1 MLIARRIV
9 DVRELFRGFL
19 ALKSLVVAL
28 AILALWGRS
37 YFAGDQFRRGD
48 AAQYIQLGS
57 ASGSVVVTFG
67 HDGKETRLRGTWDY
81 VASKEPRQ
89 VLATARLGD
98 SPWNRVGF
106 GFSKEMVVWPV
117 RGMLVNIVVPHW
129 LLFLLAVPSAARWAM
144 RRWFTPEPIEN
155 DVLEC
160 PRCGQMFARV
170 PHACPI
176 CGQALVVAEFK

>member
-1 MLIARRIV
+1 MREML
-9 DVRELFRGFL
+9 RGLL

-57 ASGSVVVTFG
+57 AIGSVVITFG
-67 HDGKETRLRGTWDY
+67 HDGKETRLRGAWDY
-81 VASKEPRQ
+81 AASQDPRQ
-89 VLATARLGD
+89 ILRVARLGD

-106 GFSKEMVVWPV
+106 GFSKERVVWPAD
-117 RGMLVNIVVPHW
+117 GLLVNLVVPHW
-129 LLFLLAVPSAARWAM
+129 LLFLLAIPPAARWGM
-144 RRWFTPEPIEN
+144 RRWFTPEPVAN

-170 PHACPI
+170 PDTCPI
-176 CGQALVVAEFK
+176 CGQPLVMAEFR

>member
-1 MLIARRIV
+1 M
-9 DVRELFRGFL
+9 RELFRGFL
-19 ALKSLVVAL
+19 ALKSLVVGL
-28 AILALWGRS
+28 AILGLWGRS
-37 YFAGDQFRRGD
+37 YVAGDQVRRGD

-57 ASGSVVVTFG
+57 ASGSVVITFG
-67 HDGKETRLRGTWDY
+67 HDGKDTRLRGTWDY

-117 RGMLVNIVVPHW
+117 RGMIVNIVLPHW
-129 LLFLLAVPSAARWAM
+129 LLFLLAIPSAWKWAM
-144 RRWFTPEPIEN
+144 RRWFATQSVSDSSI
-155 DVLEC
+155 LEC

-170 PHACPI
+170 PSSCPI
-176 CGQALVVAEFK
+176 CGQALVVAEFQ